1 MTEFDESEESEIKV
15 TDRRM
20 FREDGQLRS
29 DAEPIEEAESEEEVG
44 QAPAEAAPEE
54 SAPETGFSHE
64 PIEEPEGVDFTMLL
78 NAMAQPAL
86 LYLGE
91 MAAPGT
97 EPEVD
102 LERAQIHIDLL
113 QLLRVKCRG
122 NLSAEEDSL
131 LDRILYQLRMVYV
144 TRSGGAPTP

>member
-1 MTEFDESEESEIKV
+1 MTDFDEGQESEIKV

-20 FREDGQLRS
+20 FREDGRLRE
-29 DAEPIEEAESEEEVG
+29 DAEPLEESEEEVG
-44 QAPAEAAPEE
+44 EPPEPPAAREAADEK
-54 SAPETGFSHE
+54 GFEHE

-91 MAAPGT
+91 MAAPGS

-102 LERAQIHIDLL
+102 LERARIHIDLL

-122 NLSAEEDSL
+122 NLTAEEDSL

-144 TRSGGAPTP
+144 ARSGGPSPG

>member
-1 MTEFDESEESEIKV
+1 MTEFDRDEGQESEIKV

-20 FREDGQLRS
+20 FREDGQLRQ
-29 DAEPIEEAESEEEVG
+29 DVEPAEDSEEEVG
-44 QAPAEAAPEE
+44 ERTEPPAAEAAEGP
-54 SAPETGFSHE
+54 GFQRE

-97 EPEVD
+97 EPEID
-102 LERAQIHIDLL
+102 LERARMHIDLL
-113 QLLRVKCRG
+113 QLLQVKCRG
-122 NLSAEEDSL
+122 NLTAEEDSL
-131 LDRILYQLRMVYV
+131 LDRILYQLRMIYV
-144 TRSGGAPTP
+144 SRSGQPPAG